1 MLLRYVPLVV
11 LVCLL
16 TACGAEPRAEVGP
29 RLFLAGDGELW
40 VVDARAGKVRHLARS
55 QLGLG
60 DQPRRILARGNHL
73 VMGAAYGDSAYFLRS
88 AHRDR
93 VWVVDVSARTA
104 LVSAVREVTVDGET
118 TVAAVRPPG
127 RQRPLAAVSD
137 GLLFA
142 AHGGVDVWDPAT
154 QRVVRHLRVN
164 PSDLGPADR
173 DVVTECAAACAVL
186 RLIDVDTGA
195 AREVRAPSGYRFEP
209 WSAQFSS
216 ANRLLGIVVRGAR
229 RRRRS
234 APARPGRHRQGAR
247 RRRARLARPARLH
260 ARRLVGVV
268 EVRLHHGW
276 GPICPSRD
284 RRIPRGHAARASDR
298 RRGRGLLRPR
308 GYLALRSP

>member
-216 ANRLLGIVVRGAR
+216 ANRLLGIVVRGAGGDDAPR
-229 RRRRS
+229 RLALVDTAKARAAVVPGSRVPPGYTLVAWS
-234 APARPGRHRQGAR
+234 ASSKYVFITGGDRFAR
-247 RRRARLARPARLH
+247 RVIVGYRVGTPRAHPID
-260 ARRLVGVV
+260 V
-268 EVRLHHGW
+268 EVGDFFDL
-276 GPICPSRD
+276 
-284 RRIPRGHAARASDR
+284 AAI
-298 RRGRGLLRPR
+298 
-308 GYLALRSP
+308 